1 VSGNPVLE
9 EAFILVQELPPKV
22 SETARSTFA
31 ISALDMNHDEIRRQ
45 ELSDFLRTRRARIN
59 PADVGLPATSRRR
72 TAGLRRE
79 EVAHL
84 AGMSATWYT
93 WLEQKR
99 PIRVSPGVLDS
110 LGRVLRLDPVERIQ
124 LFQLALRQPV
134 FDSTPQPEAVS
145 PLIERMLNQS
155 TAMPTV
161 VMGRRWDVLAW
172 NRAARA
178 FLFDFEKVPADQ
190 RNMLWLVFTRSEFR
204 SLMVDW
210 PARAQDT
217 LARFRADYGRH
228 AGDAHFVQLVE
239 QLKSL
244 SPEFAEWWPRHDIRQ
259 MSEGRR
265 DYLHPL
271 GGRMIVEHATFLVG
285 DNPELRLF
293 VLHPTAESNSIAK
306 MRKIIAGFRGSTS
319 SRLSTSKQSK

>member
-1 VSGNPVLE
+1 MG
-9 EAFILVQELPPKV
+9 Q
-22 SETARSTFA
+22 
-31 ISALDMNHDEIRRQ
+31 DEIRRQ
-45 ELSDFLRTRRARIN
+45 ELGDFLRTRRARVA
-59 PADVGLPATSRRR
+59 PTEAGLPATSRRR

-79 EVAHL
+79 EVAQL

-110 LGRVLRLDPVERIQ
+110 LGRVLRLDPAERIQ

-134 FDSTPQPEAVS
+134 VDSRPQPEAVS
-145 PLIERMLNQS
+145 PLIRRMLNQT
-155 TAMPTV
+155 TAMPSV
-161 VMGRRWDVLAW
+161 AMGCRWDVLAW
-172 NRAARA
+172 NRSARA
-178 FLFDFEKVPADQ
+178 FLFDFEKVPANQ
-190 RNMLWLVFTRSEFR
+190 RNMLWLVFTRAEFR

-210 PARAQDT
+210 SARAQDT

-228 AGDAHFVQLVE
+228 AGEAHFVQLVE
-239 QLKSL
+239 QLKAVSA
-244 SPEFAEWWPRHDIRQ
+244 EFAEWWPRHDIQQ

-285 DNPELRLF
+285 NNPELR
-293 VLHPTAESNSIAK
+293 
-306 MRKIIAGFRGSTS
+306 
-319 SRLSTSKQSK
+319 

>member
-1 VSGNPVLE
+1 
-9 EAFILVQELPPKV
+9 
-22 SETARSTFA
+22 
-31 ISALDMNHDEIRRQ
+31 
-45 ELSDFLRTRRARIN
+45 
-59 PADVGLPATSRRR
+59 
-72 TAGLRRE
+72 
-79 EVAHL
+79 
-84 AGMSATWYT
+84 MSATWYT

-99 PIRVSPGVLDS
+99 QIRVSPNVVDS
-110 LGRVLRLDPVERIQ
+110 LARVLRLDAVERIQ

-145 PLIERMLNQS
+145 PLIERMLNRNG
-155 TAMPTV
+155 AMPTI

-178 FLFDFEKVPADQ
+178 FLFDFEKVPANQ
-190 RNMLWLVFTRSEFR
+190 RNMLWLVFTRAEFR

-210 PARAQDT
+210 AARAQDT

-271 GGRMIVEHATFLVG
+271 GGRMIAEHATFLVG

-293 VLHPTAESNSIAK
+293 VLLPASESNSIAK
-306 MRKIIAGFRGSTS
+306 MRKVIAGFRGLGA
-319 SRLSTSKQSK
+319 SRASAGKRAK

>member
-1 VSGNPVLE
+1 M
-9 EAFILVQELPPKV
+9 
-22 SETARSTFA
+22 SE
-31 ISALDMNHDEIRRQ
+31 DEIRRQ
-45 ELSDFLRTRRARIN
+45 ELSDFLRTRRARIA
-59 PADVGLPATSRRR
+59 PTDVGLPATSRRR

-79 EVAHL
+79 EVAQL

-134 FDSTPQPEAVS
+134 IDSTPQPEAVS
-145 PLIERMLNQS
+145 PLIERMLNQT
-155 TAMPTV
+155 TAMPSV

-178 FLFDFEKVPADQ
+178 FLFDFEKVPANQ
-190 RNMLWLVFTRSEFR
+190 RNMLWLVFTRAELR

-210 PARAQDT
+210 PARVQDT

-228 AGDAHFVQLVE
+228 AGDAHFVHLVE
-239 QLKSL
+239 QLKSV
-244 SPEFAEWWPRHDIRQ
+244 SPEFAEWWPRHDIQQ

-265 DYLHPL
+265 DYLHPV
-271 GGRMIVEHATFLVG
+271 GGRMILEHATFLVG

-293 VLHPTAESNSIAK
+293 VLLPAEEFNSIGK
-306 MRKIIAGFRGSTS
+306 MQKVLAGFRGSAS
-319 SRLSTSKQSK
+319 SSASGAHSRSKPRPR